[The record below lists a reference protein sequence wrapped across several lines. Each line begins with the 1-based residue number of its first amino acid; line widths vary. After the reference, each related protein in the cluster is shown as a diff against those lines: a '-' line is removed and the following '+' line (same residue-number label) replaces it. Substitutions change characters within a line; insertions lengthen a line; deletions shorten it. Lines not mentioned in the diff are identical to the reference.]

1 MPKRLP
7 RRGSI
12 ATTSPDAAPGESRQP
27 AAQHGGAI
35 ATTRIVLATNG
46 RPTKS
51 QPAAGAGAPRPAAAA
66 EGDVS
71 LHQLRVRVLGAAL
84 TAPVTGTNLTPSTS
98 GAASPPAGLHHLLS
112 GLVLK
117 MSRSGLCAGPWTIS
131 RGCQRNRLAGT
142 WSRSTTGIR
151 VHVGTHPRVH
161 IHLGGAVL
169 HRRAARA
176 PPIAYLSRPAAG
188 ATPGRGISW
197 HP

>member
-1 MPKRLP
+1 M
-7 RRGSI
+7 
-12 ATTSPDAAPGESRQP
+12 SPDVAPGESRQP

-35 ATTRIVLATNG
+35 VTTRIVLATNG
-46 RPTKS
+46 RPTTS

-71 LHQLRVRVLGAAL
+71 LHQLRVLVLGAAL
-84 TAPVTGTNLTPSTS
+84 TAPVTVTNLIPSTS
-98 GAASPPAGLHHLLS
+98 GAASPPAHDPHPLPN
-112 GLVLK
+112 GLVTR

-131 RGCQRNRLAGT
+131 RGCRPNRLAGT

-176 PPIAYLSRPAAG
+176 LPIAYLSRPAAG